1 MLAMSAVLPPSHL
14 IAQHVSRAL
23 AEDIG
28 PRDWTAELI
37 PANAIGRATVV
48 AREAA
53 VIAGQAWFTE
63 CFRQVDPRCHVVWRV
78 QEGEMVFADTEL
90 CTLDGPA
97 RALLTAE
104 RSALNFLQTLSATA
118 TLTRRYA
125 DAIAGYRS
133 RIMDTRKTLPGL
145 RVAQKY
151 AVTVGGG
158 VNQRVGLYDGIL
170 IKENHILAAGGIRPA
185 LEAAFAVAPSNV
197 SVQIEVENLQ
207 ELAEALDAGARLVLL
222 DNMSLTDMRA
232 AVQMAAG
239 CAELEASGNVS
250 LNTIAAIAATGVDRI
265 SIGKLTKD
273 ISAVDLSMRFA
284 L

>member
-1 MLAMSAVLPPSHL
+1 MSAVLPPSHL

-104 RSALNFLQTLSATA
+104 RSALNFLQTLSSTA

-125 DAIAGYRS
+125 DAIAGYRA

-170 IKENHILAAGGIRPA
+170 IKENHILAAGSITRAVRQAEA
-185 LEAAFAVAPSNV
+185 LQSGVT
-197 SVQIEVENLQ
+197 IEVEVESLD
-207 ELAEALDAGARLVLL
+207 ELREALDAGVTRILL
-222 DNMSLTDMRA
+222 DEFSLPMMREAVAITGGRA
-232 AVQMAAG
+232 A
-239 CAELEASGNVS
+239 LEVSGSVN
-250 LNTIAAIAATGVDRI
+250 LETIRAIAATGVDYI
-265 SIGKLTKD
+265 SVGALTKN
-273 ISAVDLSMRFA
+273 IRAVDLSMRVVIGA
-284 L
+284 

>member
-1 MLAMSAVLPPSHL
+1 MSAVLPPSHL

-97 RALLTAE
+97 R
-104 RSALNFLQTLSATA
+104 RW
-118 TLTRRYA
+118 R
-125 DAIAGYRS
+125 
-133 RIMDTRKTLPGL
+133 
-145 RVAQKY
+145 
-151 AVTVGGG
+151 
-158 VNQRVGLYDGIL
+158 
-170 IKENHILAAGGIRPA
+170 
-185 LEAAFAVAPSNV
+185 
-197 SVQIEVENLQ
+197 
-207 ELAEALDAGARLVLL
+207 
-222 DNMSLTDMRA
+222 
-232 AVQMAAG
+232 
-239 CAELEASGNVS
+239 
-250 LNTIAAIAATGVDRI
+250 
-265 SIGKLTKD
+265 
-273 ISAVDLSMRFA
+273 
-284 L
+284 